1 MIMNR
6 RDFIRGGIKGTAAY
20 TLLATTLLGSHQA
33 MARKKSGTSSDT
45 PTTEEEKEHLAF
57 MREEEKLARDVYL
70 KMHDIWGMG
79 VFYNIAQS
87 EQIHT
92 DAVKAKIEKY
102 GLVDPV
108 IDDTVGAFQNH
119 DLAVLYDALIQQG
132 SVSAIDALWVG
143 GAIEEIDIID
153 LQDAIDTAEHDDI
166 ARVYQNLQMGSHS
179 HLRAF
184 VAKLEQNG
192 VEYKAQYLPPETV
205 DAILNTS
212 TGISGGGRRGRG

>member
-1 MIMNR
+1 MKR
-6 RDFIRGGIKGTAAY
+6 RDFIRGGIKGTTAY
-20 TLLATTLLGSHQA
+20 TLLATTLLGSHQV
-33 MARKKSGTSSDT
+33 MARGRFGSTSST
-45 PTTEEEKEHLAF
+45 PTTEEEQEHLAF

-70 KMHDIWGMG
+70 KMHDTWGMA

-87 EQIHT
+87 EQVHT

-108 IDDTVGAFQNH
+108 IDDTVGVFQNH

-143 GAIEEIDIID
+143 CAIEEIDIID
-153 LQDAIDTAEHDDI
+153 LQNAIDDAEHDDI
-166 ARVYQNLQMGSHS
+166 ARVYQNLQMGSHN

-184 VAKLEQNG
+184 VAQLEQNG
-192 VEYKAQYLPPETV
+192 IEYKAQYLTPEAV

-212 TGISGGGRRGRG
+212 SGISGGRRRGRG

>member
-1 MIMNR
+1 MKR
-6 RDFIRGGIKGTAAY
+6 RDFIRGGIKGTTAY
-20 TLLATTLLGSHQA
+20 TLLATTLLGSHQV
-33 MARKKSGTSSDT
+33 MARGRSGSTSST
-45 PTTEEEKEHLAF
+45 PTTEEEQEHLAF

-70 KMHDIWGMG
+70 KMHDTWGMA

-87 EQIHT
+87 EQVHT

-108 IDDTVGAFQNH
+108 IDDTVGVFQNH

-143 GAIEEIDIID
+143 CAIEEIDIID
-153 LQDAIDTAEHDDI
+153 LQNAIDDAEHDDI
-166 ARVYQNLQMGSHS
+166 ARVYQNLQMGSHN

-184 VAKLEQNG
+184 VAQLEQNG
-192 VEYKAQYLPPETV
+192 IEYKAQYLTPEAV

-212 TGISGGGRRGRG
+212 SGISGGGGRRGRR

>member
-1 MIMNR
+1 M
-6 RDFIRGGIKGTAAY
+6 RGGIKGTAAY
-20 TLLATTLLGSHQA
+20 TLLASTLLGSHKV
-33 MARKKSGTSSDT
+33 MARGRSDSGSNT
-45 PTTEEEKEHLAF
+45 PATEEEKEHLAF

-70 KMHDIWGMG
+70 TMYDTWGMA

-108 IDDTVGAFQNH
+108 IDDTVGAFQNQ
-119 DLAVLYDALIQQG
+119 DLFVLYDALIHQG
-132 SVSAIDALWVG
+132 DVSAIDALWVG

-153 LQDAIDTAEHDDI
+153 LQHAIDDAEHDDI
-166 ARVYQNLQMGSHS
+166 ARVYQNLQMGSHN

-184 VAKLEQNG
+184 VAQLEQNG
-192 VEYKAQYLPPETV
+192 IEYKAQYMTPEAV

-212 TGISGGGRRGRG
+212 SGISGGGRRGRG

>member
-1 MIMNR
+1 MKR
-6 RDFIRGGIKGTAAY
+6 RDFIRGGIKGTTAY
-20 TLLATTLLGSHQA
+20 TLLATTLLGSHQV
-33 MARKKSGTSSDT
+33 MARGRFGSTSST
-45 PTTEEEKEHLAF
+45 PTTEEEQEHMAF

-70 KMHDIWGMG
+70 KMHDTWGMA

-87 EQIHT
+87 EKVHT

-108 IDDTVGAFQNH
+108 IDDTVGVFQNH

-143 GAIEEIDIID
+143 CAIEEIDIID
-153 LQDAIDTAEHDDI
+153 LQNAIDDAEHDDI
-166 ARVYQNLQMGSHS
+166 ARVYQNLQMGSHN

-184 VAKLEQNG
+184 VAQLEQNG
-192 VEYKAQYLPPETV
+192 IEYKAQYLTPEAV

-212 TGISGGGRRGRG
+212 SGISGGGRRGRR

>member
-1 MIMNR
+1 MNR

-20 TLLATTLLGSHQA
+20 TLLASTLLGSHKA
-33 MARKKSGTSSDT
+33 MARGRSDSSSNT
-45 PTTEEEKEHLAF
+45 PTTEEEQEHLAF

-70 KMHDIWGMG
+70 TMYDTWGMA

-108 IDDTVGAFQNH
+108 IDDTVGAFQNQ
-119 DLAVLYDALIQQG
+119 DLAVLYDALIHQG
-132 SVSAIDALWVG
+132 NVSAIDALWVG

-153 LQDAIDTAEHDDI
+153 LQHAIDDAEHDDI
-166 ARVYQNLQMGSHS
+166 ARVYQNLQMGSHN

-184 VAKLEQNG
+184 VAQLEKNG
-192 VEYKAQYLPPETV
+192 IEYKAQYMTPEAV

-212 TGISGGGRRGRG
+212 SGISGGGRRGRG

>member
-1 MIMNR
+1 MKR
-6 RDFIRGGIKGTAAY
+6 RDFIRGGIKGTTAY
-20 TLLATTLLGSHQA
+20 TLLATTLLGSHQV
-33 MARKKSGTSSDT
+33 MARGRFGSTSST
-45 PTTEEEKEHLAF
+45 PTTEEEQEHLAF

-70 KMHDIWGMG
+70 KMHDTWGMA

-87 EQIHT
+87 EQVHT

-108 IDDTVGAFQNH
+108 IDDTVGVFQNH

-153 LQDAIDTAEHDDI
+153 LQNAIDDAEHDDI
-166 ARVYQNLQMGSHS
+166 ARVYQNLQMGSHN

-184 VAKLEQNG
+184 VAQLEQNG
-192 VEYKAQYLPPETV
+192 IEYKAQYLTPEAV

-212 TGISGGGRRGRG
+212 SGISGGGRRGRR

>member
-1 MIMNR
+1 MNR
-6 RDFIRGGIKGTAAY
+6 RDFMRGGIKGTAAY
-20 TLLATTLLGSHQA
+20 TLLASTLLGSHQV
-33 MARKKSGTSSDT
+33 MARGRPGSSSNT
-45 PTTEEEKEHLAF
+45 PTTEEEQEHLAY

-70 KMHDIWGMG
+70 TMYDTWGMA

-108 IDDTVGAFQNH
+108 IDDTVGAFQNQ
-119 DLAVLYDALIQQG
+119 DLAVLYDALIHQG
-132 SVSAIDALWVG
+132 NVSAIDALWVG

-153 LQDAIDTAEHDDI
+153 LQHAIDDAEHDDI
-166 ARVYQNLQMGSHS
+166 ARVYQNLQMGSHN

-184 VAKLEQNG
+184 VAQLEQNG
-192 VEYKAQYLPPETV
+192 IEYKAQYMTPEAV

-212 TGISGGGRRGRG
+212 SGISGGGRRGRG

>member
-1 MIMNR
+1 MKR
-6 RDFIRGGIKGTAAY
+6 RDFIRGGIKGTTAY
-20 TLLATTLLGSHQA
+20 TLLATTLLGSHQV
-33 MARKKSGTSSDT
+33 MARGRFGSTSST
-45 PTTEEEKEHLAF
+45 PTTEEEQEHLAF

-70 KMHDIWGMG
+70 KMHDTWGMA

-87 EQIHT
+87 EQVHT

-108 IDDTVGAFQNH
+108 IDDTVGVFQNH

-153 LQDAIDTAEHDDI
+153 LQHAIDDAEHDDI
-166 ARVYQNLQMGSHS
+166 ARVYQNLQMGSHN

-184 VAKLEQNG
+184 VAQLEQNG
-192 VEYKAQYLPPETV
+192 IEYKAQYLTPEAV

-212 TGISGGGRRGRG
+212 SGISGGGRRGRR